1 MPASSQSPILHLL
14 WQRARRFEDRIT
26 RWDCLAEIAA
36 SLAFAGERETME
48 SLWLQEFETISTLA
62 SAQEQ
67 GLALNQLARRVA
79 QRGSGQGMQPLW
91 QRLID
96 MAAGFEAETLRSRS
110 LASVASMLL
119 SSRDVLNTCPLVQ
132 MLFQV
137 HFETLRQDAHFQSL
151 LGSLIAWLARSR
163 ELEVAALWQ
172 LARDQLAGTDS
183 LVPRALLLAQ
193 LADSL
198 ARAGQPGQALQT
210 ATEVLDLCETHL
222 NPDLDPNMDVDP
234 ELPPEPQ
241 QGLDQGQINEI
252 LSRLFSQ
259 LSEAAFAAASD
270 DSSPADTTP
279 QLWQGILTLLAR
291 VGELTL
297 SQTLQ
302 RIGAELVKSR
312 PRLDGS
318 ASAALLQPLWCQSL
332 ERAFALADPIL
343 AAKAAVALAG
353 GWQRVGTRELAL
365 EAYARVLERL
375 AGCSG
380 GPSRNLL
387 LIAMA
392 RSLAQMP
399 PDDSPLWQRLLE
411 LSPATGGPA
420 AELRLWRAVTLAATG
435 DSASAAGL
443 LDEALAMGAAIG
455 WRPEKQALM
464 QSILEALALLDIDAP
479 IDAQGAQA
487 ALLPPFQAAI
497 RAIESLPPTP
507 QGISF
512 KPLFARLLQ
521 QGREGMLLTALAALD
536 NDETRSHGMILIM
549 EELIQTRGLEKR
561 PPAFYQRLQDMARA
575 LGAWYYQVRVRLWL
589 TAGMSDSQL
598 RTEGRQCFA
607 DALTVSGQL
616 PAGPLQNQLLME
628 AMVCLGISSRK
639 LDGTEFWEEFLGFVS
654 QLPEGDERSRLMI
667 CLAGALAMAGEAQ
680 QAVVVSSR
688 IGSEGFQAM
697 ALRGIAQA
705 IREAGGR

>member
-1 MPASSQSPILHLL
+1 
-14 WQRARRFEDRIT
+14 
-26 RWDCLAEIAA
+26 
-36 SLAFAGERETME
+36 
-48 SLWLQEFETISTLA
+48 
-62 SAQEQ
+62 
-67 GLALNQLARRVA
+67 
-79 QRGSGQGMQPLW
+79 
-91 QRLID
+91 
-96 MAAGFEAETLRSRS
+96 
-110 LASVASMLL
+110 
-119 SSRDVLNTCPLVQ
+119 PLVQ

-151 LGSLIAWLARSR
+151 LGSLLAWLARSR

-172 LARDQLAGTDS
+172 LARAQIEQAQD
-183 LVPRALLLAQ
+183 ALEKALKLTEM
-193 LADSL
+193 ADAL
-198 ARAGQPGQALQT
+198 ARAGRPDQALQT
-210 ATEVLDLCETHL
+210 AEQTLELCESSL
-222 NPDLDPNMDVDP
+222 EPDQS
-234 ELPPEPQ
+234 EAIQ
-241 QGLDQGQINEI
+241 TQ
-252 LSRLFSQ
+252 LFSR
-259 LSEAAFAAASD
+259 LSEAALEAAGQSEPEAFAAGL
-270 DSSPADTTP
+270 
-279 QLWQGILTLLAR
+279 QLWWGLLALMAR
-291 VGELTL
+291 IGELAR
-297 SQTLQ
+297 SRTLQ
-302 RIGAELVKSR
+302 LMGAKLGLPGGDPE
-312 PRLDGS
+312 
-318 ASAALLQPLWCQSL
+318 ALRPLWRQSL
-332 ERAFALADPIL
+332 ERAFALRDPIL

-353 GWQRVGTRELAL
+353 GWKRAGTQELAL
-365 EAYARVLERL
+365 EAYAQVLELL

-387 LIAMA
+387 LLAMA
-392 RSLAQMP
+392 RSLAQM
-399 PDDSPLWQRLLE
+399 SPEHSQLWPRLLE

-420 AELRLWRAVTLAATG
+420 AELRLWRAVALAATG

-464 QSILEALALLDIDAP
+464 QSFLEVLALLDIDAE
-479 IDAQGAQA
+479 GAQA

-507 QGISF
+507 QGLSF
-512 KPLFARLLQ
+512 KPLFSRLLQ
-521 QGREGMLLTALAALD
+521 QGREDMLLAALAALD
-536 NDETRSHGMILIM
+536 NNETRTYGMILMM

-639 LDGTEFWEEFLGFVS
+639 LDGAEFWEEFLGFVS
-654 QLPEGDERSRLMI
+654 QLPEGDERSRLLI

-680 QAVVVSSR
+680 QAVVVSTR